1 MPTVRPALF
10 SLRHGA
16 ENNPATPLPPI
27 YRYLSMY
34 YSYLIDKFPVFSCI
48 YNRNKYFY
56 CLLFT
61 VCSFTPYALF
71 VFLSF
76 RLFSSLFLF
85 SSFRPFCLF
94 LSFCLFIFF
103 SIQLCVFS
111 YMFYPLY
118 LLLKFLSPYFFGF
131 YHVFFMIF
139 DFSLCHLFYCVYAF
153 KKNCAI

>member
-1 MPTVRPALF
+1 MSGSPFMPTVRPALF

-94 LSFCLFIFF
+94 CLFAFLSFSLFNF
-103 SIQLCVFS
+103 VFS
-111 YMFYPLY
+111 LICFIPFISY
-118 LLLKFLSPYFFGF
+118 
-131 YHVFFMIF
+131 
-139 DFSLCHLFYCVYAF
+139 
-153 KKNCAI
+153 

>member
-16 ENNPATPLPPI
+16 ENSPATPLPPI

-71 VFLSF
+71 VIFVFSPLFVSFSLFVLSPFLS
-76 RLFSSLFLF
+76 
-85 SSFRPFCLF
+85 F

>member
-16 ENNPATPLPPI
+16 ENSLATPLPPI

-56 CLLFT
+56 CLLFVLLPPT
-61 VCSFTPYALF
+61 LFSSFCLFASFRLFFSFRPFALF
-71 VFLSF
+71 VFFVFLPF
-76 RLFSSLFLF
+76 YLFLY
-85 SSFRPFCLF
+85 STLCF
-94 LSFCLFIFF
+94 L
-103 SIQLCVFS
+103 
-111 YMFYPLY
+111 LY
-118 LLLKFLSPYFFGF
+118 VLSPLSPIKIFVPIFFFGF

>member
-16 ENNPATPLPPI
+16 ENSPATPLPPI

-85 SSFRPFCLF
+85 SSFHPFCLF
-94 LSFCLFIFF
+94 YLLPFYLFLYSTLCFLLYVFSPLSPIKIFVPIFF
-103 SIQLCVFS
+103 WCLSC
-111 YMFYPLY
+111 
-118 LLLKFLSPYFFGF
+118 FL
-131 YHVFFMIF
+131 H
-139 DFSLCHLFYCVYAF
+139 DF
-153 KKNCAI
+153 

>member
-1 MPTVRPALF
+1 MSGSPFMPTVRPALF
-10 SLRHGA
+10 SLRYGA
-16 ENNPATPLPPI
+16 ENSPATPLPPI

-94 LSFCLFIFF
+94 CLFAFLSFSLFNFVF
-103 SIQLCVFS
+103 FS
-111 YMFYPLY
+111 YMFLSPLSPI
-118 LLLKFLSPYFFGF
+118 KIFVPIFFWFLSCFL
-131 YHVFFMIF
+131 H
-139 DFSLCHLFYCVYAF
+139 DF
-153 KKNCAI
+153 

>member
-56 CLLFT
+56 CCSQNLLDNLLNQASDSQLIASPLIT
-61 VCSFTPYALF
+61 DPCYMRVSFLEGVMVPLCLQNVYSVVMATLAKRKRTKASIM
-71 VFLSF
+71 V
-76 RLFSSLFLF
+76 FSSI
-85 SSFRPFCLF
+85 SKRSE
-94 LSFCLFIFF
+94 
-103 SIQLCVFS
+103 
-111 YMFYPLY
+111 
-118 LLLKFLSPYFFGF
+118 
-131 YHVFFMIF
+131 
-139 DFSLCHLFYCVYAF
+139 HLR
-153 KKNCAI
+153 